1 MRGQVVEVAMRVN
14 RRAKLS
20 LVLETAGR
28 MCGGGAN
35 TRTHQGTAEGSLDG
49 RMGIHGKERAPL
61 PLQITHLSEEVA
73 S

>member
-1 MRGQVVEVAMRVN
+1 MVEVAMRVN
-14 RRAKLS
+14 RRARLS
-20 LVLETAGR
+20 LTLDTSGR

-35 TRTHQGTAEGSLDG
+35 TRIHQRTAEGSLDG